1 VNEKSSD
8 QLLTELVLA
17 AGRPPSVTLLDDPEP
32 EPLFCPIISA
42 DDHLLEPPHLFVDRL
57 PSRLAEQAP
66 YVTVDSDGFQWWIVE
81 GQRVPNLLLNGAS
94 GRPISEW
101 GDFNTHYDEMRRGV
115 WDPAVRLQD
124 MDLAGVWASLCFP
137 STLWGFAGTRFA
149 RMTDHDLGLACLR
162 AYNDWMVDE
171 WVGTDPRRYI
181 ACQLP
186 WLADPVLAAD
196 EIRRNAARGVRSVSF
211 SENPEGIGLPNIY
224 SDHWDPFFSACEETA
239 TVVNLHVGSSGMTR
253 RPCSSSK
260 SATLIAL
267 FPESGI
273 EALVDWVFARV
284 PVRFPDLKVV
294 LSEAG
299 VSWVPMALER
309 LGRAERS
316 RGSVLNDWDSDL
328 PSPVE
333 LARRSF
339 YFTSIEDPSAFRQLD
354 LIGEDR
360 VMVETDYPHYDS
372 TWPACQAMIRGQ
384 LSGLD
389 PTVIRKVCF
398 ENAAAVYGH
407 PLPPAEMI
415 ARSEVAHF
423 EVAPVL

>member
-8 QLLTELVLA
+8 QLVMELVLA
-17 AGRPPSVTLLDDPEP
+17 AGRPPRVTLLDDPEP

-42 DDHLLEPPHLFVDRL
+42 DDHLLEPPDLFVDRL
-57 PSRLAEQAP
+57 PRSLAGRAP
-66 YVTVDSDGFQWWIVE
+66 YVTVDPDGFQWWIVE
-81 GQRVPNLLLNGAS
+81 GARVPNLMLNGAS

-115 WDPAVRLQD
+115 WDPVRRLRD
-124 MDLAGVWASLCFP
+124 MDAAGIWASLCFP
-137 STLWGFAGTRFA
+137 STLWGFAGTRLA
-149 RMTDHDLGLACLR
+149 KMKDPDLGLACLR
-162 AYNDWMVDE
+162 AYNDWMVEE
-171 WVGTDPRRYI
+171 WVGADPRRYI

-186 WLADPVLAAD
+186 WLADPVLAAE

-211 SENPEGIGLPNIY
+211 SENPEGIGFPNVY
-224 SDHWDPFFSACEETA
+224 SQHWDPFLAACEETG
-239 TVVNLHVGSSGMTR
+239 TVVNLHVGSSGTTR

-284 PVRFPDLKVV
+284 PVRFPGLKIA

-309 LGRAERS
+309 LRRAQRS
-316 RGSVLNDWDSDL
+316 KGSVLNDWDDDL

-333 LARRSF
+333 LVHRNF

-354 LIGEDR
+354 LIGQDR

-372 TWPACQAMIRGQ
+372 TWPNCQAMIRDQ
-384 LSGLD
+384 LSELE
-389 PTVIRKVCF
+389 PAVVRKVCF

-407 PLPPAEMI
+407 PEPPAEMI
-415 ARSEVAHF
+415 ARSEV
-423 EVAPVL
+423 VLEHVH